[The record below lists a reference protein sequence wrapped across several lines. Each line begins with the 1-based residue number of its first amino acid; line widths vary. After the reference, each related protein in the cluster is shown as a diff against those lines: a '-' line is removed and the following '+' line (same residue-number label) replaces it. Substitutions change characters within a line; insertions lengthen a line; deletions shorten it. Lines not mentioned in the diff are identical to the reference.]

1 MLEFMLGLGLLEKFF
16 LTCALS
22 GTVVFLIR
30 MVMMCSGLM
39 GGGGEIDG
47 ADGHDGSLEIGHDVS
62 GVDVVGD
69 VSDVNDVSDV
79 HDFTGDAPHDVA
91 LDHVADGGH
100 HDISNS
106 DFSFQYMSIQGLTAF
121 FMMFGWV
128 GLALVYESGFPGWV
142 ATIGGLAAG
151 VLTTW
156 ILSQMFRFA
165 GSLQCD
171 GTMRINRAL
180 GSGGTVYLRIPADGS
195 GQVQV
200 EIDGRLMVRDAI
212 SASKEEIMTGEQ
224 VTVVWVQDNGILIV
238 EKDSRDTGGKL
249 CGR

>member
-1 MLEFMLGLGLLEKFF
+1 MLGLGLLEKFF

-30 MVMMCSGLM
+30 MVMMFSGLM
-39 GGGGEIDG
+39 GGGGELDG
-47 ADGHDGSLEIGHDVS
+47 VDGHDGTMELGHDVS
-62 GVDVVGD
+62 NADGVIDVH
-69 VSDVNDVSDV
+69 DVSDV
-79 HDFTGDAPHDVA
+79 HDFNGDAPHDVA
-91 LDHVADGGH
+91 LDHVDDGSH

-128 GLALVYESGFPGWV
+128 GLALIYESGFPGWV
-142 ATIGGLAAG
+142 ATVGGLAAG
-151 VLTTW
+151 VFTTW

-165 GSLQCD
+165 GSLQSD
-171 GTMRINRAL
+171 GTIRVNRAL
-180 GSGGTVYLRIPADGS
+180 GSGGTVYLRIPAGGS

-212 SASKEEIMTGEQ
+212 SGSKEEIKTGEQ
-224 VTVVWVQDNGILIV
+224 VTVVWVQDNGILVV

-249 CGR
+249 CG